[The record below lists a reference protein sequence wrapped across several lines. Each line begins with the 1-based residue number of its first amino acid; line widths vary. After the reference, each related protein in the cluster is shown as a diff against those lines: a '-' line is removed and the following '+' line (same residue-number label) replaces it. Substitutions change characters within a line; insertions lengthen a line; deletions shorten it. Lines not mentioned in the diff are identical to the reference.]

1 MARPALAG
9 LIALWPL
16 LLGAQQPSPQLKQA
30 GVCSRCHVAQVLEW
44 SAAARHTQ
52 AGTACQSCHGASAA
66 HVANERNQVKPDRLP
81 RNAAEFAA
89 LCATC
94 HTAGCPK
101 TAKKA
106 DCQSCHH
113 PHALANPNERA
124 MRPPSGVPANSQEY
138 RARMAAGEQAV
149 ARAEWPAARDAFAAA
164 LKTRPG
170 DRRAAA
176 RLRMAERRLHPAAM
190 PGLEIVGNEFD
201 AESGLPRRVRVAGL
215 GLEMLLAPGGETE
228 LGAEAWR
235 DAQPVHSVYVEPFYL
250 GLHEV
255 TQREWTALGLENPS
269 AAKGDALPV
278 HGVSWNE
285 SREWVA
291 RLNARTPG
299 AAFRLPS
306 EAEWERAARLNAT
319 ADLNAVAWHRANSAV
334 VAGAAGFKESSAY
347 APRAVGQKRAGAA
360 GFFDLQGNVAEWCA
374 SLLRPYP
381 YEARDGRESAD
392 GDGLRAVRGGAFAD
406 SPEYLDPAFRHS
418 ERPARRSPWTGLRLA
433 R

>member
-1 MARPALAG
+1 MARSTLAG
-9 LIALWPL
+9 LIALLWPL

-44 SAAARHTQ
+44 SAAAKHTQ

-81 RNAAEFAA
+81 RTAAEFTA

-101 TAKKA
+101 SLKKT

-113 PHALANPNERA
+113 PHALANPNDRA
-124 MRPPSGVPANSQEY
+124 MRPSVAPGSTEY
-138 RARMAAGEQAV
+138 RARWAAGEQAV
-149 ARAEWPAARDAFAAA
+149 ARADWQAARDAFAAA
-164 LKTRPG
+164 LRARPG
-170 DRRAAA
+170 DRRTAA
-176 RLRMAERRLHPAAM
+176 RLKMAERRLHPAAL
-190 PGLEIVGNEFD
+190 PGLEIVGTEFD

-215 GLEMLLAPGGETE
+215 GLEMRLVPGGETE
-228 LGAEAWR
+228 IGSEAWR

-250 GLHEV
+250 GQFEV
-255 TQREWTALGLENPS
+255 TQREWTALGLDNLSEM
-269 AAKGDALPV
+269 KGDALPV
-278 HGVSWNE
+278 YGISWNDA
-285 SREWVA
+285 REWIA

-306 EAEWERAARLNAT
+306 EAEWERAARLNT
-319 ADLNAVAWHRANSAV
+319 GADLEASAWYRANSAV
-334 VAGAAGFKESSAY
+334 GNAAGFKESSAY

-381 YEARDGRESAD
+381 YDARDGREAAD

-418 ERPARRSPWTGLRLA
+418 ERATRRSKWTGLRLA